1 MAKGKIGGFHS
12 GTGQVLSE
20 GNVYNFTINVVQGVI
35 ENQSEIEFDLDE
47 HGKIK
52 VIYGKGGEKVIPA
65 PVAAPKPAPPKK
77 KQEEQ
82 DNTSK
87 ILLTEEK

>member
-20 GNVYNFTINVVQGVI
+20 GNVYNFNVNIVQGSI
-35 ENQSEIEFDLDE
+35 TNQEEIEFELDE
-47 HGKIK
+47 NGKIK
-52 VIYGKGGEKVIPA
+52 VIYGKGAEKPQ
-65 PVAAPKPAPPKK
+65 PKKK
-77 KQEEQ
+77 KQESK
-82 DNTSK
+82 NTPSK

>member
-20 GNVYNFTINVVQGVI
+20 GNVYNFNVNIVQGSI
-35 ENQSEIEFDLDE
+35 TNQEEIEFELDE
-47 HGKIK
+47 NGKIK
-52 VIYGKGGEKVIPA
+52 VIYGKGAEKPQPII
-65 PVAAPKPAPPKK
+65 KKK
-77 KQEEQ
+77 KQESK
-82 DNTSK
+82 NTPSK